1 MKGWL
6 ATREGLLRTQR
17 YFFRLNWGFLTQHL
31 TETSAAVTRYFI
43 HGARIRVAR
52 GGLRVVVEL
61 GVLGMA
67 FAEWQGSSTRVLLIA
82 QDAHMLH
89 RWVTCLYRAKNR
101 DIRRW
106 YRLGEILG
114 RGIDGVVRLGI
125 SVENGHLVAVKKI
138 ALFTMNAGVGMKL
151 RFALQEIQMQHK
163 AAKRSSEVA
172 AVLDVFYDDEFCYL
186 VMQYGNKGS
195 LCRLLAVRNG
205 NLGEPFV
212 RIVIIQLGRCLLSMH
227 QSNLIHR
234 DIKCDNVLLAH
245 SKRVPLHVLV
255 CDFGFATVW
264 RPESR
269 NTLSRFCKE
278 PLGTEAYLAPE
289 VLRGEWYGA
298 PVDIFALGVLCH
310 VCLTGT
316 FPFESSSRRR
326 TLRRIERGTLEKL
339 DSAQVSE
346 DAKSFTRALLNKD
359 PNKRLTAVALLQHTW
374 LRGRPWLA
382 RRNRRKSPR
391 ATWRRLF
398 HAVSVTLF
406 VQRLARRGLETSAPA
421 QRSAFSFQPQRVRR
435 KSSSRT
441 PSKYPSYRPDA
452 GSTKTRIR
460 SEAEKNR
467 PQRRETRRLRTEGQF
482 PP

>member
-17 YFFRLNWGFLTQHL
+17 YFFRLQWGFLTQHL
-31 TETSAAVTRYFI
+31 TETSAAIVRYFI
-43 HGARIRVAR
+43 HGARIRIGR

-82 QDAHMLH
+82 GDSHVFQ

-106 YRLGEILG
+106 YQLGETLG

-125 SVENGHLVAVKKI
+125 SVENGQLVAVKRI
-138 ALFTMNAGVGMKL
+138 ALFTMNADVGMKL

-163 AAKRSSEVA
+163 AAKRSSHVA

-205 NLGEPFV
+205 NLGEAFV
-212 RIVIIQLGRCLLSMH
+212 RIVMIQLGRCLLSLH

-234 DIKCDNVLLAH
+234 DIKCDNVLIAH
-245 SKRVPLHVLV
+245 SRRAPLHVLL

-339 DSAQVSE
+339 DSAEISE

-359 PNKRLTAVALLQHTW
+359 PYKRLTAVALLQHPW
-374 LRGRPWLA
+374 LRGRSRYA
-382 RRNRRKSPR
+382 RRNRTSPR
-391 ATWRRLF
+391 ATWKRTF
-398 HAVSVTLF
+398 HAVSVMLAM
-406 VQRLARRGLETSAPA
+406 QRLARRAPETPGAQ
-421 QRSAFSFQPQRVRR
+421 QRSAVSFQPQRGRR
-435 KSSSRT
+435 KSSARA
-441 PSKYPSYRPDA
+441 PSTSTSYEPEADSKR
-452 GSTKTRIR
+452 TRIR
-460 SEAEKNR
+460 SEVQKSR
-467 PQRRETRRLRTEGQF
+467 PQRRGRRRLRTAGHLL
-482 PP
+482 P